1 MKGGGRME
9 KIIDIEDRIPTLKER
24 RRRRTNKKFSILLF
38 LFVST
43 LLVVLY
49 FQSSYSQVQ
58 TITLDGA
65 SLVPKEQYIEQI
77 SLEIGDSMWGFREK
91 NLEELLKQNKWVKA
105 VTVKRKWLTEVEI
118 QIEEY
123 KQIGYVEDGDFL
135 RITLENGEIMDPDGQ
150 VLPLEGPILSGFDD
164 EKIRLRLIKEL
175 KNLNSEVLL
184 TISQIN
190 YTPNENDKHS
200 IQVFMNDGNEVQAMI
215 PSFSEKMNF
224 YPFIFSQLEPAVK
237 GIIDLEVGSFF
248 QPYVDVYGEQ
258 TDEEATELEEEQ
270 TP

>member
-1 MKGGGRME
+1 ME

-58 TITLDGA
+58 TIELTGA
-65 SLVPKEQYIEQI
+65 VLMPEEKYIEQ
-77 SLEIGDSMWGFREK
+77 STLKLGDSMWGFREK
-91 NLEELLKQNKWVKA
+91 NIEKIIEQNEWVKSA
-105 VTVKRKWLTEVEI
+105 KVTRNWLTEVHM
-118 QIEEY
+118 QVEEY
-123 KQIGYVEDGDFL
+123 KQIGYVEDGETL
-135 RITLENGEIMDPDGQ
+135 HIILENGKIIKTDGQ
-150 VLPLEGPILSGFDD
+150 VLPLDGPIFAGFDD

-175 KNLNSEVLL
+175 TDLHPEVLL
-184 TISQIN
+184 TISQIT
-190 YTPNENDKHS
+190 YTPSENDAYS
-200 IQVFMNDGNEVQAMI
+200 IRVYMNDGNEIKAII

-224 YPFIFSQLEPAVK
+224 YPSIVSQLDPDIK

-248 QPYVDVYGEQ
+248 QPYVEVYSEQ
-258 TDEEATELEEEQ
+258 TDEEAMEVEEEQ
-270 TP
+270 QTP